1 MANSLI
7 KGLYKNKYL
16 VITIII
22 LLIIIFINTY
32 YIEQYTSKPVNSKNN
47 NVNVTFTPYST
58 TENVYTY
65 LYQVTGLTSTKKKN
79 VMKYVGGPSNNS
91 KYSGKS
97 GTYGWIIGLVKPP
110 NVSTFDVKITFDK
123 KVEISDG
130 EIDGVFTLYKSNNK
144 GYVSTSNNIVT
155 IKYKTNEPQI
165 MVSLKYV

>member
-32 YIEQYTSKPVNSKNN
+32 YIEKYTSKPVNSKNN

-58 TENVYTY
+58 TENVYAY
-65 LYQVTGLTSTKKKN
+65 LYQVTGLTTSKKKN

-97 GTYGWIIGLVKPP
+97 GSYGWMIGLVKPP
-110 NVSTFDVKITFDK
+110 NVSTFDVTLTFDK
-123 KVEISDG
+123 KVELFDG
-130 EIDGVFTLYKSNNK
+130 EIDGLITLN
-144 GYVSTSNNIVT
+144 
-155 IKYKTNEPQI
+155 KTNGKSFVSINNNVVKIKINTTQPQI
-165 MVSLKYV
+165 MISFQYV